1 MAGEQCERHIELA
14 EDGKIRAAAE
24 VTPMDQSVIRASLHA
39 DAGHLPVGTRTRLV
53 DAVLD
58 LPETAGHDRLEA
70 TVPLGDAES
79 IARLRERCDKVAT
92 RPAGATCLVDADLP
106 AAEQGQETDIEA
118 VRPEEGFRNQA
129 LTE

>member
-92 RPAGATCLVDADLP
+92 RPAGFPLRSKGRKRTSR
-106 AAEQGQETDIEA
+106 
-118 VRPEEGFRNQA
+118 RPGRSRNSV
-129 LTE
+129 TIH